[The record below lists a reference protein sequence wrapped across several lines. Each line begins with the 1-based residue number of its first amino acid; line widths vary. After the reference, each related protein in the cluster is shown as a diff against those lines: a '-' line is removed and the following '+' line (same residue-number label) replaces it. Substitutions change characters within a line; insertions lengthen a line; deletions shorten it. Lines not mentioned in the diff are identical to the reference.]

1 MSQTANLGL
10 QLTGTSAEE
19 KSMLFE
25 TWRQQINGPDANSN
39 MNLIDKA
46 FGNLNAAVGNGMFK
60 LGYNSND
67 GGLDITIN
75 IEG

>member
-25 TWRQQINGPDANSN
+25 TWRQQINGPDPSSN
-39 MNLIDKA
+39 MNIIDHA
-46 FGNLNAAVGNGMFK
+46 FGELKASAGNGMIK
-60 LGYNSND
+60 LAYNAGD

-75 IEG
+75 N